1 MPSYY
6 FVHVDAIGEAEDDE
20 GCDLPDFGAAVAIA
34 FSAARDIM
42 AADVRA
48 GRLDLDQRIDIR
60 DGQGRTMA
68 VLAFAHALDIA
79 LPRFRLEAEANAT
92 VRERTIPSN
101 DPS

>member
-20 GCDLPDFGAAVAIA
+20 GCELPDLGAAVAMA
-34 FSAARDIM
+34 VSAARDIM

-79 LPRFRLEAEANAT
+79 LPRFRLEPQADAT
-92 VRERTIPSN
+92 VRERTLPSN
-101 DPS
+101 DLS